1 MTEDTDFPQIPQA
14 TPEPRKRIML
24 SVVWIIPLLAAVIA
38 LGIAVERFLSE
49 GTTITIVFKTAEGIE
64 AGKTFVKYKDV
75 NIGQV
80 TKVKLSADYSKVE
93 ITAKMDKSAEGLL
106 VEDAKFWV
114 VQPRITLSGISGIG
128 TLLSG
133 NYIGFETGKSSVT
146 KTHFDGLEVP
156 PIITKAENGRQ
167 FVLQTLNLGSLG
179 IGSPLYYRYLNV
191 GRVIAY
197 DLATDGT
204 SVNIRVFV
212 KAPYDRYVTEET
224 RFWQTS
230 GVDLSVGA
238 NGLTVKTLSV
248 LSMLIGGIAFE
259 APPFVK
265 EDRPAAANSIFTLY
279 NDKAI
284 AMAREDGIVVNYVL
298 YFNESLR
305 GLTVGAPVTLHG
317 LPIGE
322 VTAVGLEY
330 FKATADARPRVDI
343 AVYPERFLKDL
354 KLSRDEEAKLK
365 NRQVCCS
372 FLKGLVDRGLRAQLR
387 SGNLLLGQLFVAFDF
402 FPKGAP
408 VKVDWEQATPR
419 LPVMPSGLVDL
430 ESKINA
436 ILGKID
442 KIPFAII
449 GEELKTA
456 LVTTNQAMK
465 DLSKTANQLDGEV
478 LPEAKKT
485 MEDLRRALVA
495 AEAVLNSSERN
506 LVGKDAQVQQELRE
520 ALQEIARAA
529 RAISVFTEYLERN
542 PSALIQGKTQE
553 KPQ

>member
-1 MTEDTDFPQIPQA
+1 MF
-14 TPEPRKRIML
+14 
-24 SVVWIIPLLAAVIA
+24 SVVWIIPILAAVIA
-38 LGIAVERFLSE
+38 LGIAVDRFLSE
-49 GTTITIVFKTAEGIE
+49 GPTITIVFKTAEGIE

-80 TKVKLSADYSKVE
+80 TKVKLSADYTKVE
-93 ITAKMDKSAEGLL
+93 ITAKIDKSAEGLL

-133 NYIGFETGKSSVT
+133 NYIGFEAGKSTVLKDS
-146 KTHFDGLEVP
+146 FNGLEVP

-167 FVLQTLNLGSLG
+167 FVLQALTLGSLG

-212 KAPYDRYVTEET
+212 NAPYDRYVTEET

-230 GVDLSVGA
+230 GVDLSLGA
-238 NGLTVKTLSV
+238 NGLSVKTQSV

-259 APPFVK
+259 TPPFVK
-265 EDRPAAANSIFTLY
+265 DDRPAAANAIFILY

-305 GLTVGAPVTLHG
+305 GLAAGAPVTLHG

-330 FKATADARPRVDI
+330 FKETGDARPRVDI
-343 AVYPERFLKDL
+343 AVYPERFLKHE
-354 KLSRDEEAKLK
+354 KFSRDAEAKLK
-365 NRQVCCS
+365 NQKACCA
-372 FLKGLVDRGLRAQLR
+372 FLQGLVGRGLRAQLR

-402 FPKGAP
+402 FPQATP
-408 VKVDWEQATPR
+408 VKVDWGQETPR

-430 ESKINA
+430 ESKVNA
-436 ILGKID
+436 ILGQME
-442 KIPFAII
+442 KIPFATI

-456 LVTTNQAMK
+456 LATTNQTMK
-465 DLSKTANQLDGEV
+465 DMSKMARQLDGEV

-485 MEDLRRALVA
+485 MEDLRRALLA
-495 AEAVLNSSERN
+495 AEKVLNSSERN
-506 LVGKDAQVQQELRE
+506 LVGKDAQVQQELRD
-520 ALQEIARAA
+520 ALQEVARAA

-553 KPQ
+553 TPQ